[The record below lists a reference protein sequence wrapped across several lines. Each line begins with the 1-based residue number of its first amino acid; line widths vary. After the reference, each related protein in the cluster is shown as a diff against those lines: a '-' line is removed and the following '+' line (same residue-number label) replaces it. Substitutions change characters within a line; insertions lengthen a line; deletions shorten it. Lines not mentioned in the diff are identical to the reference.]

1 MGVPMMQ
8 QPSKPGGRPFRPLP
22 SHERVLHALLRYERL
37 TAEQTRRLLFGKGSL
52 AYAQTKYKELADAGY
67 VLAVAVGKLTPNR
80 FGPLERE
87 KPGGSG
93 PLVYS
98 LDGRGRA
105 HLRALGLDVPRR
117 LRQSDERGR
126 SSPHLRHGIAVVDV
140 LILGDLLRRADPA
153 FVLAKTLGER
163 ALKAHPI
170 GVTLPDG
177 ATRGVALDA
186 WLDLRVRRPD
196 GIDQQCLGFEVDG
209 NTEWQAAWRQKVAG
223 LLALDRGPYRRAF
236 GDETPL
242 TIVVVAPTPERC
254 HQLRAWTE
262 QELIAEHA
270 ETKADLFRFGT
281 MPADLADA
289 RSFFLAPRWHIPAA
303 SAPVPLIDG

>member
-1 MGVPMMQ
+1 MST
-8 QPSKPGGRPFRPLP
+8 QPSNPNRRPFRVSA
-22 SHERVLHALLRYERL
+22 SHERVLRALLRYERL
-37 TAEQTRRLLFGKGSL
+37 TAEQTRRVLFGEGSL
-52 AYAQTKYKELADAGY
+52 TYVQTKDKELADAGY
-67 VLAVAVGKLTPNR
+67 VLAVPVGKPTPRR

-93 PLVYS
+93 PLLYS

-126 SSPHLRHGIAVVDV
+126 SSPMLRHSIAVVDV
-140 LILGDLLRRADPA
+140 LILGELLCRADPA
-153 FVLAKTLGER
+153 YTLEKALGER
-163 ALKAHPI
+163 KLKAHPI

-186 WLDLRVRRPD
+186 WMDLRVRYPD
-196 GIDQQCLGFEVDG
+196 GIEQVCLGFEVDG
-209 NTEWQAAWRQKVAG
+209 HTEWQSAWREKVAA
-223 LLALDRGPYRRAF
+223 LLALDRGPYTRAF

-254 HQLRAWTE
+254 RQLRAWTE
-262 QELIAEHA
+262 QELIAENA
-270 ETKADLFRFGT
+270 EAKADLFRFGT
-281 MPADLADA
+281 MPADRADA

-303 SAPVPLIDG
+303 STPVPLLDTVPG